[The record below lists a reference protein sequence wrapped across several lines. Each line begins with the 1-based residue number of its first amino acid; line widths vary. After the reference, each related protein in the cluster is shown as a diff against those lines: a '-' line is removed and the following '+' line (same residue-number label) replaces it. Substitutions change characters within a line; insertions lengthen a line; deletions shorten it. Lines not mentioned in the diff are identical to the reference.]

1 MGRENKSSHPGLV
14 SCPSSGRKWALAL
27 PALVLA
33 AALLGCSSTPRDGG
47 AGLPGRDSGG
57 GTNLLVD
64 VDTGSTLRVGDYITV
79 AFSDIPVGPATT
91 TMTRE
96 QKLRIPDDGMI
107 TLPYNVRVQAAGRST
122 SQLESDIR
130 SKYVPDLF
138 QSLTAIVTPDARY
151 FYVGGE
157 VRMPGKQPYV
167 GNVTVLRAIET
178 AGGFTDFAKKSNI
191 EVRRADGKTEHVN
204 WRKAL
209 KKPKLDVQIFP
220 NDHVIVRRGL

>member
-1 MGRENKSSHPGLV
+1 MGTESQSSHPGLA
-14 SCPSSGRKWALAL
+14 SCPAPGRKWALVL
-27 PALVLA
+27 PALALA

-47 AGLPGRDSGG
+47 AVLPGRSPGG
-57 GTNLLVD
+57 LTNLVE
-64 VDTGSTLRVGDYITV
+64 VDTGSTLRVGDFITV

-96 QKLRIPDDGMI
+96 QKLRIPDDGLI

-157 VRMPGKQPYV
+157 VRAPGKQPYI

-178 AGGFTDFAKKSNI
+178 AGGFTDFAKRSNI
-191 EVRRADGKTEHVN
+191 EVRRADGKIEHVN
-204 WRKAL
+204 WKKAL

-220 NDHVIVRRGL
+220 NDHVIVRKGL